1 MTVADGYRGEV
12 TRQGSVTVIV
22 AGARQRAMS
31 GRRARPS
38 LQAVTSERHHPSFP
52 VPCHIVI
59 QGIVTG
65 CSHAPVTTR
74 LSAVYQVSPARL
86 MYGGRSW
93 ENKGHRKRHLC
104 QSNADILHEI
114 VLFMLKYDI
123 PLSILAIQ
131 QVKSYLRPKFL
142 WVSGRMAGSVR
153 YEHNPI
159 LFCEK
164 PRIKPI
170 LTILPAVR
178 GCVPLNRH
186 AGTQGEA
193 FGTFRNC

>member
-22 AGARQRAMS
+22 AGARQRASVWQESQTVTTDCHLRASSSVIPRAVSHRHS
-31 GRRARPS
+31 GD
-38 LQAVTSERHHPSFP
+38 
-52 VPCHIVI
+52 
-59 QGIVTG
+59 
-65 CSHAPVTTR
+65 SHGMLTYPVTTR

-170 LTILPAVR
+170 LTILPAMR